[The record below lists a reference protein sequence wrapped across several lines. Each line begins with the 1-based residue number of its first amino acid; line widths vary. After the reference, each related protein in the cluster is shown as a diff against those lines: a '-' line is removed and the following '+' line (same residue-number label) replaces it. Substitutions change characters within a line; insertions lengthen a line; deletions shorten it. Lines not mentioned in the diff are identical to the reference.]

1 MTMPQIEHRAIG
13 EIREEDGGKLIGYAA
28 VFNKRSKDLGGFV
41 EVIEPGAFRDAISA
55 GADIKALWNHDSNI
69 VLGRTL
75 SGTLSIAEDDTGL
88 KVEITPPEKGIARD
102 YAEMVLRGDVSQMS
116 FAFSV
121 RSDGQRFEELEDGTI
136 LRTLT
141 SLDLFEVSPVTFP
154 AYPDTTIAKRAMEEM
169 TRNEVNH
176 APLKA
181 KMMLGFIDRSIHT
194 AFTNHK
200 GE

>member
-1 MTMPQIEHRAIG
+1 MPQIEHRAIG
-13 EIREEDGGKLIGYAA
+13 EIREQDGGKLIGYAA

-41 EVIEPGAFRDAISA
+41 EVIEPGAFRDAIGDD
-55 GADIKALWNHDSNI
+55 GADIKALWNHDKNI

-75 SGTLSIAEDDTGL
+75 SGTLSIREDETGL
-88 KVEITPPEKGIARD
+88 RVEITPPEKGIARD
-102 YAEMVLRGDVSQMS
+102 YVDMVIRGDVSQMS

-121 RSDGQRFEELEDGTI
+121 RGDGQRFEELEDGTV

-154 AYPDTTIAKRAMEEM
+154 AYPDTTIAKRAMEELKS
-169 TRNEVNH
+169 EVNH
-176 APLKA
+176 AALRA
-181 KMMLGFIDRSIHT
+181 KMLLGFHDRSIHT